1 MPVFYAVE
9 EPTYQPAM
17 RNILSITQAYP
28 AVVTTTFDGT
38 NPGDHLYKTGL
49 IVRLDIPSGYG
60 MEQANS
66 RYSPIIVLSAS
77 TFSIDIDTRSM
88 DAFVAPPA
96 PVTIKGKQFTRF
108 PNPAQ
113 AVPIG
118 EITEQLINAV
128 KNVLPY

>member
-1 MPVFYAVE
+1 MPIFYAVE
-9 EPTYQPAM
+9 QPTYQPAM

-49 IVRLDIPSGYG
+49 IVRLDIPKGYG
-60 MEQANS
+60 MEQANLL
-66 RYSPIIVLSAS
+66 YAPITVLSDS
-77 TFSIDIDTRSM
+77 TFSIDIDTTAM
-88 DAFVAPPA
+88 DAFVAPAA
-96 PVTIKGKQFTRF
+96 PVTIGSGRFTKY

-118 EITEQLINAV
+118 KINEQLINAV

>member
-9 EPTYQPAM
+9 QPTYQPAM
-17 RNILSITQAYP
+17 RNILSITQANP

-49 IVRLDIPSGYG
+49 IVRLDIPIGYG

-66 RYSPIIVLSAS
+66 LYGPITVLSDS
-77 TFSIDIDTRSM
+77 TFSIPIDTTNM
-88 DAFVAPPA
+88 DAFVTPAA
-96 PVTIKGKQFTRF
+96 PVVINGNYFTRN

-113 AVPIG
+113 SVPIG
-118 EITEQLINAV
+118 EINEQLINAV